1 MLLFLKEN
9 YDILTNFLQ
18 IQVFQ
23 HDTILKNMLLFFQEN
38 YDIFTDFFGKYRF
51 SNMIL
56 FY

>member
-1 MLLFLKEN
+1 MVQYTTKIQVEN

-38 YDIFTDFFGKYRF
+38 YGV
-51 SNMIL
+51 L
-56 FY
+56 